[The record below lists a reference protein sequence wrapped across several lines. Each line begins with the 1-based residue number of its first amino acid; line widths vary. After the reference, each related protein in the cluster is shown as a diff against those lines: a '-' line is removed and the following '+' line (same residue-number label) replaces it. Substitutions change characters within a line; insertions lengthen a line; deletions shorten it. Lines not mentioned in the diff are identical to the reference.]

1 MGFVSR
7 FVKEQKRYTK
17 NELRELFDFT
27 ESEVEAFLR
36 QLRAYGIVKTV
47 RATAQERDLSDLLEE
62 DLIVADDTATS
73 GECFYVFT
81 YVGIL
86 TSFKRVI
93 KCYPKYIHSDCE
105 PTAELKQVLK
115 VLQRYGSKEQIVTLY
130 HGTDHGN
137 GFNLLAV
144 MLYLLNDFHQYGAYT
159 NDEDIVE
166 KNGEGPILWER
177 TISNGFAI
185 ISSNRP
191 YYIDYYTSRTVD
203 DDYDFF
209 HRLHLCIVSSCS
221 KQLQSAGILDLFD
234 MIPVDVSEEKIEDFG
249 ETEYILYRIQS
260 ELNVQFNTRKQMLL
274 KTLYAFIANA
284 RTLETNDGISM
295 YGTTSFNLVWEQVCS
310 EVFQNKLKTQ
320 LRHLHLPGGVK
331 APFYQMDTLLDLI
344 EKPKWVGISASGTSF
359 TKTSS
364 ETLTPD
370 LIALHEIDGDLAFV
384 ILDAKYY
391 CIQLSETAP
400 LRGQPGVGDVTK
412 QYLYQLAYKE
422 FLDAHGITTVKN
434 CFLMPVET
442 DEVIR
447 IGEAYMSMLDR
458 IGLQRIQIRLLPARK
473 MFDHYLRRRPLG
485 LDILRL

>member
-1 MGFVSR
+1 MSFISQ

-17 NELRELFDFT
+17 NELRELFSFT
-27 ESEVEAFLR
+27 ENEVETFLR

-47 RATAQERDLSDLLEE
+47 RATSQERDLSDLIEE
-62 DLIVADDTATS
+62 DLIVADETASS

-86 TSFKRVI
+86 TSHKRVI
-93 KCYPKYIHSDCE
+93 KCYPKYLQSISD
-105 PTAELKQVLK
+105 PTSELKQVLK

-130 HGTDHGN
+130 HGTDRGT

-144 MLYLLNDFHQYGAYT
+144 MLYLLDDFHQYGAYT

-185 ISSNRP
+185 ISNNRP
-191 YYIDYYTSRTVD
+191 YYIDYYTSRTID
-203 DDYDFF
+203 DEYDFF
-209 HRLHLCIVSSCS
+209 HRLHLCVVSSCS
-221 KQLQSAGILDLFD
+221 KQLQSAGIMELFD
-234 MIPVDVSEEKIEDFG
+234 MIPVDVSEEKIDDFG

-260 ELNVQFNTRKQMLL
+260 ELNVQFNTRKQTLL

-295 YGTTSFNLVWEQVCS
+295 YGTPSFNLVWEQVCS

-320 LRHLHLPGGVK
+320 LRHLHLPGGVRP
-331 APFYQMDTLLDLI
+331 PFRQMDTLLDLI
-344 EKPKWVGISASGTSF
+344 EKPKWAGISNSGTSF
-359 TKTSS
+359 VKESND
-364 ETLTPD
+364 TLTPD
-370 LIALHEIDGDLAFV
+370 LIGLQEIDGDMAFI

-391 CIQLSETAP
+391 CIQLSENAM

-412 QYLYQLAYKE
+412 QYLYQLAYKG
-422 FLDAHGITTVKN
+422 FLDAHNITNVKN

-442 DEVIR
+442 DEVEKV
-447 IGEAYMSMLDR
+447 GEAYMSMLDNL
-458 IGLQRIQIRLLPARK
+458 GLQRIQIRLLPAKK
-473 MFDHYLRRRPLG
+473 MFDQYLRRRPLG
-485 LDILRL
+485 LDILCL